1 MLTTRSRKIVA
12 IFLSALTAVM
22 LFTACGSK
30 TEEQVYHVMQDSKY
44 GAVFLDV
51 SIDDFIA
58 SGFHFGDSCDIT
70 FSNGLTLEDI
80 PFFNGYY
87 VRTGMPLIVGY
98 PGYEYIAVTRN
109 NQGLWA
115 DAGLTENDTA
125 VVTVHEAG
133 KYLNEQEALSQSYSN
148 DRADYQDDIQFSNF
162 RTLSGGNLKDN
173 FLHRGASPVD
183 NQKNRAACVNAL
195 LEENGIR
202 FILDLADS
210 EEEYL
215 GYREAADFSSFYA
228 AGLYDA
234 GSTALLGMSS
244 SYGSDTYKQKLA
256 AGLQKMLA
264 AEGPVYIHCLE
275 GKDRTGFV
283 CVLLEAL
290 AGADYAE
297 MQSDYMKTYENYYG
311 ITKADTP
318 DKYDAVVSLYFDA
331 FAAYLHGTEDVA
343 VLASADYTQDAVN
356 YLLDA
361 GMTADEITALR
372 HMITKDS
379 NEA

>member
-1 MLTTRSRKIVA
+1 MLTARSRRAVA
-12 IFLSALTAVM
+12 MLLSVLTAIM
-22 LFTACGSK
+22 TLTACGSK
-30 TEEQVYHVMQDSKY
+30 SKEQVYHIIQDSKY
-44 GAVFLDV
+44 DAVFLDV
-51 SIDDFIA
+51 SIDAFIA

-70 FSNGLTLEDI
+70 FSNGLTFEDI
-80 PFFNGYY
+80 PFFSGYY

-109 NQGLWA
+109 NQGLWTES
-115 DAGLTENDTA
+115 GLTENDTA
-125 VVTVHEAG
+125 AVTVHEAG

-148 DRADYQDDIQFSNF
+148 DRVDYQDDIQFSNF
-162 RTLSGGNLKDN
+162 RALSGGDLKDS
-173 FLHRGASPVD
+173 FLYRGASPVD
-183 NQKNRAACVNAL
+183 NQKNRAAGVNAL
-195 LEENGIR
+195 LEQNGIR
-202 FILDLADS
+202 FILDLADT

-234 GSTALLGMSS
+234 GNTALLGMSS
-244 SYGSDTYKQKLA
+244 IYGSDAYKQKLA
-256 AGLQKMLA
+256 SGLQKMLT

-311 ITKADTP
+311 ITKSNTP
-318 DKYDAVVSLYFDA
+318 DKYDAV
-331 FAAYLHGTEDVA
+331 
-343 VLASADYTQDAVN
+343 
-356 YLLDA
+356 
-361 GMTADEITALR
+361 
-372 HMITKDS
+372 
-379 NEA
+379 